1 MGEEYHKKMI
11 FIKEDIVNAYKLWNK
26 LKEDTIAEIK
36 SSSPRKL
43 KYNWFE

>member
-1 MGEEYHKKMI
+1 MGEEYRKTI
-11 FIKEDIVNAYKLWNK
+11 PFIKEDLLNAYKLWNK